1 MIVLPGSWVKMYN
14 LGQYIPGKSAVHNR
28 DPRTKIITVI
38 AFSIIILQ
46 LNSISLLL
54 AAVML
59 IAVSQL
65 ACLPAGLLLRTLRP
79 VWPFFLCLFVLYIFF
94 TPGSPW
100 LCFPMGP
107 IQITYQ
113 GLCLGILQVGKFLLL
128 VMAASIL
135 TMTTT
140 QSEITMGLERL
151 LRPISI
157 IGISSHDIA
166 MMLSLALRFMPV
178 LADEVNSISE
188 AQQARCADFNPQGL
202 SGKVRMISYLARPLS
217 INIFRRCDELV
228 DAMEARGYQ
237 QGRRTYL
244 HELSLDRLD
253 YYIIAFIMVLLI
265 IILLGHNYYPG
276 LLLMKVGS
284 LLP

>member
-1 MIVLPGSWVKMYN
+1 MYN
-14 LGQYIPGKSAVHNR
+14 LGQYIPGKSPIHNR
-28 DPRTKIITVI
+28 DPRTKIIAVI
-38 AFSIIILQ
+38 AFSIMILQ
-46 LNSISLLL
+46 VNSISLLL
-54 AAVML
+54 AASML

-65 ACLPAGLLLRTLRP
+65 AYLPAGLLLRTLRP
-79 VWPFFLCLFVLYIFF
+79 VGPFFFCLFLLYVFF
-94 TPGSPW
+94 TPGDSLP
-100 LCFPMGP
+100 CFPMGP
-107 IQITYQ
+107 ILITYQ

-178 LADEVNSISE
+178 LTDEMNSISE
-188 AQQARCADFNPQGL
+188 AQLARCADFNPQGL
-202 SGKVRMISYLARPLS
+202 SGKVRAISYLARPLA

-244 HELSLDRLD
+244 RELSLDRID
-253 YYIIAFIMVLLI
+253 YYIIAVNMVLLI
-265 IILLGHNYYPG
+265 SLLLWHNYYLC
-276 LLLMKVGS
+276 LLIIKINS
-284 LLP
+284 FLP